1 MNEDRE
7 VIERTKTPLTGTNF
21 GIFLYKEKDIDSV
34 YETFLRLFRSYDSL
48 YGIIHGSSYDSLYE
62 IIHGSPGDYKITA
75 RRKIHYT
82 EKTDNWRGGK

>member
-34 YETFLRLFRSYDSL
+34 YETFLRLFRS
-48 YGIIHGSSYDSLYE
+48 SYDSLYE
-62 IIHGSPGDYKITA
+62 IIHGSPGDDKITA

-82 EKTDNWRGGK
+82 EKTDN